1 MMCFW
6 DDVDAN
12 EDDATEEE
20 ELARPNSP
28 SFNARTRFD
37 DVARRIISYLFSL
50 SSFSLRCARV
60 RGVYTRR
67 GNGIKVTSP
76 SIRLKLG
83 LKVYQ
88 KRSKKE
94 YFFVRREAKTKKSS
108 SEERATSPLLVEVR
122 GQFCL
127 FFAREISSF
136 VFLFE
141 MKSFCLFFT
150 RFSLLFFLSRGFSLF
165 GAMEL
170 MRCNRFLLTNEINML
185 YFYTHTNR
193 Y

>member
-94 YFFVRREAKTKKSS
+94 YFFVRCEAKTKKSS
-108 SEERATSPLLVEVR
+108 SEERATSPLLLGVR
-122 GQFCL
+122 GQFLFNFCSRSSSL
-127 FFAREISSF
+127 FFCF
-136 VFLFE
+136 FE
-141 MKSFCLFFT
+141 MIVSAFF
-150 RFSLLFFLSRGFSLF
+150 SPLEGFFALSRFFAFLVRGSFLDVIGFFSSR
-165 GAMEL
+165 
-170 MRCNRFLLTNEINML
+170 MR
-185 YFYTHTNR
+185 
-193 Y
+193 

>member
-1 MMCFW
+1 MMRW

-60 RGVYTRR
+60 RGVYTRL
-67 GNGIKVTSP
+67 GNGMKVTSTRDAK
-76 SIRLKLG
+76 SASNVS

-94 YFFVRREAKTKKSS
+94 YFFVLREAKTKKSS
-108 SEERATSPLLVEVR
+108 SEERATSPLLVGVR
-122 GQFCL
+122 GQFWSRDL
-127 FFAREISSF
+127 IF
-136 VFLFE
+136 VFLF
-141 MKSFCLFFT
+141 F
-150 RFSLLFFLSRGFSLF
+150 
-165 GAMEL
+165 
-170 MRCNRFLLTNEINML
+170 
-185 YFYTHTNR
+185 
-193 Y
+193 

>member
-1 MMCFW
+1 MMRW

-37 DVARRIISYLFSL
+37 DDARRIISYLFSFVL
-50 SSFSLRCARV
+50 SQMCV
-60 RGVYTRR
+60 RGVVLHASWEWS
-67 GNGIKVTSP
+67 KVTTTSM
-76 SIRLKLG
+76 RNRKLR

-88 KRSKKE
+88 KRSKKK
-94 YFFVRREAKTKKSS
+94 YFFVLREAKTKKSS

-170 MRCNRFLLTNEINML
+170 MRDVIGFFSRM
-185 YFYTHTNR
+185 R
-193 Y
+193 

>member
-1 MMCFW
+1 MMRW

-37 DVARRIISYLFSL
+37 DDARRIISYLFSL
-50 SSFSLRCARV
+50 SSQMCV
-60 RGVYTRR
+60 RAWCIHASW
-67 GNGIKVTSP
+67 GNGMKVTSP
-76 SIRLKLG
+76 SRCEIRLKLG

-88 KRSKKE
+88 KRSKKK
-94 YFFVRREAKTKKSS
+94 YFFVLREAKTKKSS

-170 MRCNRFLLTNEINML
+170 MRDVIGFFARM
-185 YFYTHTNR
+185 R
-193 Y
+193 

>member
-88 KRSKKE
+88 KG
-94 YFFVRREAKTKKSS
+94 AKKSTFS
-108 SEERATSPLLVEVR
+108 CGARQKRKNLRLRSEPR
-122 GQFCL
+122 
-127 FFAREISSF
+127 
-136 VFLFE
+136 
-141 MKSFCLFFT
+141 
-150 RFSLLFFLSRGFSLF
+150 LLF
-165 GAMEL
+165 
-170 MRCNRFLLTNEINML
+170 
-185 YFYTHTNR
+185 Y
-193 Y
+193 

>member
-1 MMCFW
+1 MMCW

-60 RGVYTRR
+60 RGVYTRL

-94 YFFVRREAKTKKSS
+94 YFFVPCEAKTKKSS
-108 SEERATSPLLVEVR
+108 SEERATSPLLVGVR
-122 GQFCL
+122 GQFFLIFARDHL
-127 FFAREISSF
+127 FFF
-136 VFLFE
+136 VFLR
-141 MKSFCLFFT
+141 SRVSAFF
-150 RFSLLFFLSRGFSLF
+150 SPLEGFFALSRFFAFWCDEASE
-165 GAMEL
+165 M
-170 MRCNRFLLTNEINML
+170 
-185 YFYTHTNR
+185 
-193 Y
+193 

>member
-1 MMCFW
+1 MILCW

-12 EDDATEEE
+12 EDDATDEE

-67 GNGIKVTSP
+67 GNGSKVTSTSMRNP
-76 SIRLKLG
+76 PELR

-94 YFFVRREAKTKKSS
+94 YFFVRCEAKTKKSS

-122 GQFCL
+122 GQFLLNFCSRSHL
-127 FFAREISSF
+127 
-136 VFLFE
+136 VFLCF
-141 MKSFCLFFT
+141 FCSLEVFRFF
-150 RFSLLFFLSRGFSLF
+150 GE
-165 GAMEL
+165 MEL
-170 MRCNRFLLTNEINML
+170 LGCNRFLLTMNEINML
-185 YFYTHTNR
+185 YFYTHTKR
-193 Y
+193 YS

>member
-94 YFFVRREAKTKKSS
+94 YFFVRCEAKTKKSS
-108 SEERATSPLLVEVR
+108 SEERATSPLLLGVR
-122 GQFCL
+122 GQFLFNFCSRSSSL
-127 FFAREISSF
+127 FFCF
-136 VFLFE
+136 FE
-141 MKSFCLFFT
+141 MKFLPFFHLS
-150 RFSLLFFLSRGFSLF
+150 RVFLLSRGFSLF
-165 GAMEL
+165 W
-170 MRCNRFLLTNEINML
+170 
-185 YFYTHTNR
+185 
-193 Y
+193 

>member
-1 MMCFW
+1 MMRW

-37 DVARRIISYLFSL
+37 DVARRIISYLFPL
-50 SSFSLRCARV
+50 SFSLRCACV

-67 GNGIKVTSP
+67 GNGIKVTSTSMRNP
-76 SIRLKLG
+76 LERS

-94 YFFVRREAKTKKSS
+94 YFFVLCAAKTKKSS
-108 SEERATSPLLVEVR
+108 SEERATSPLLLGVR
-122 GQFCL
+122 GQF
-127 FFAREISSF
+127 
-136 VFLFE
+136 
-141 MKSFCLFFT
+141 
-150 RFSLLFFLSRGFSLF
+150 
-165 GAMEL
+165 
-170 MRCNRFLLTNEINML
+170 
-185 YFYTHTNR
+185 
-193 Y
+193 

>member
-1 MMCFW
+1 MMCW

-50 SSFSLRCARV
+50 SFSLRCACV

-94 YFFVRREAKTKKSS
+94 YFFVRCAAKTKKSS
-108 SEERATSPLLVEVR
+108 SEERATSPLLLGVR
-122 GQFCL
+122 GQFLFNFCSRSSSL
-127 FFAREISSF
+127 FFCF
-136 VFLFE
+136 FE
-141 MKSFCLFFT
+141 MIVSAFF
-150 RFSLLFFLSRGFSLF
+150 SPLEGFFALEVF
-165 GAMEL
+165 
-170 MRCNRFLLTNEINML
+170 RFLVRWS
-185 YFYTHTNR
+185 F
-193 Y
+193 

>member
-1 MMCFW
+1 MMRW

-60 RGVYTRR
+60 RGVYTRL
-67 GNGIKVTSP
+67 GCDVSLNP
-76 SIRLKLG
+76 PKLG

-94 YFFVRREAKTKKSS
+94 YFFVRCEAKTKKSS
-108 SEERATSPLLVEVR
+108 SEERATSPLLLGVR
-122 GQFCL
+122 GQFLFNFCSRSSSL
-127 FFAREISSF
+127 FFCFFEI
-136 VFLFE
+136 E
-141 MKSFCLFFT
+141 SFCLFFT
-150 RFSLLFFLSRGFSLF
+150 SRGFFCSLEVF
-165 GAMEL
+165 
-170 MRCNRFLLTNEINML
+170 RFLVRWSFLM
-185 YFYTHTNR
+185 
-193 Y
+193 

>member
-1 MMCFW
+1 MMCW

-67 GNGIKVTSP
+67 GNGIKVTSTSMRNP
-76 SIRLKLG
+76 PELR

-94 YFFVRREAKTKKSS
+94 YFFVLREAKTKKSS

-122 GQFCL
+122 GQFLFNFCSRDL
-127 FFAREISSF
+127 IFCFFA
-136 VFLFE
+136 FL
-141 MKSFCLFFT
+141 
-150 RFSLLFFLSRGFSLF
+150 LSRGFSLF
-165 GAMEL
+165 GEMEL
-170 MRCNRFLLTNEINML
+170 LRCNRFLLTNEINML
-185 YFYTHTNR
+185 YFYTHTKR
-193 Y
+193 YS